1 MYTDFLDIMLL
12 YTLPQYSVNVSFVC
26 TGKPKK
32 CMWLAL
38 LQYLL
43 YCSDLELNQQYLR
56 GLPVYSIQAV
66 LKHLDHHVYNE

>member
-1 MYTDFLDIMLL
+1 MDWEA
-12 YTLPQYSVNVSFVC
+12 
-26 TGKPKK
+26 KK
-32 CMWLAL
+32 CVWPAS